1 MFKYKRTNRLRPL
14 VDTTPLIDCA
24 FTMLIFFAVS
34 MTLISAR
41 TGMKINLP
49 EKSDVEKLPKY
60 VQISVKN
67 DPAGSLLYFQDQQ
80 VTKDTLPTMVRD
92 QIAKEPESSF
102 IIAAEPNII
111 YNKVVEVVDMVNRAG
126 GKRLALQLNQKI
138 TNESTEK
145 TTPK

>member
-1 MFKYKRTNRLRPL
+1 MFKFKRTTRLRPY
-14 VDTTPLIDCA
+14 VDFTPLIDCA

-34 MTLISAR
+34 MTMISAR

-60 VQISVKN
+60 VQISVKV

-80 VTKDTLPTMVRD
+80 VTKDTLPVMVRD
-92 QIAKEPESSF
+92 QIAKDPESAF

-111 YNKVVEVVDMVNRAG
+111 YSNVVEVVDIVNRAG
-126 GKRLALQLNQKI
+126 GKKLALQLNQKI
-138 TNESTEK
+138 AGKPQDTE
-145 TTPK
+145 